1 MAFMDKFLNA
11 FGMAD
16 DDDDDEDYNDVYDEK
31 PAKKEPR
38 TQKREVVENE
48 APKIREEKKAVQP
61 ISRPQVVK
69 SQAPSKRMVTA
80 GMEVCVIKP
89 TSFDDSKE
97 ITDTLLMGKP
107 VILNVEGLNL
117 EIAQRIIDVCSG
129 ACYAI
134 EGSLRK
140 VSNYIF
146 ILTPHNVEISGDLQN
161 MLDSFGVSGI

>member
-16 DDDDDEDYNDVYDEK
+16 DEDDEEYNDVYDEK
-31 PAKKEPR
+31 PEKKEPR

-48 APKIREEKKAVQP
+48 APKVREEVKKPAP
-61 ISRPQVVK
+61 SIARPQVVK
-69 SQAPSKRMVTA
+69 SQTPNKRMVTA

-89 TSFDDSKE
+89 TAFDDSKE

-161 MLDSFGVSGI
+161 MLDSFGVSGM